1 MTRKLYL
8 SYVHFRGVTKWPTQA
23 CTIPTASFDTLDDV
37 TNGNENGDVGV
48 AGIGDRCM
56 SSTAAG
62 AASSSTN
69 PNEAVHPQARGVP
82 STVVRAGMIT
92 STSDSRS
99 RMRSLTQ
106 STALWT
112 TRGSTVLV
120 CMLQSVLYLFISDS
134 LIADR
139 H

>member
-1 MTRKLYL
+1 
-8 SYVHFRGVTKWPTQA
+8 
-23 CTIPTASFDTLDDV
+23 
-37 TNGNENGDVGV
+37 V

-56 SSTAAG
+56 SFTAAG